1 MQHITSFRAS
11 EVPRDTLRNILTD
24 YVALD
29 RARMF
34 RRLLVTRFGI
44 LVLAAVAV
52 ALAAPGLSMVART
65 IPIGLFLAPP
75 AWAWIVE
82 LRLEHRLSDALEGVD
97 SVRKS

>member
-11 EVPRDTLRNILTD
+11 EVPPDTLSGILTD

-44 LVLAAVAV
+44 LVLVAIGV
-52 ALAAPGLSMVART
+52 ALAAPGASSWR
-65 IPIGLFLAPP
+65 G
-75 AWAWIVE
+75 
-82 LRLEHRLSDALEGVD
+82 
-97 SVRKS
+97 

>member
-1 MQHITSFRAS
+1 MQHITSLRAS
-11 EVPRDTLRNILTD
+11 QVPPDTLKGILTD

-29 RARMF
+29 QARML
-34 RRLLVTRFGI
+34 RRLLVIRFGI
-44 LVLAAVAV
+44 LVLVAIAV

-82 LRLEHRLSDALEGVD
+82 LRLEHRLSDAPEGVD

>member
-11 EVPRDTLRNILTD
+11 QVPPDTLRDILTD

-34 RRLLVTRFGI
+34 RRMLVTRFGI
-44 LVLAAVAV
+44 LVLVAIGV
-52 ALAAPGLSMVART
+52 ALAAPGLSMAART
-65 IPIGLFLAPP
+65 VPIGLFLAPP

-82 LRLEHRLSDALEGVD
+82 RCLERRLSDALEGVD

>member
-1 MQHITSFRAS
+1 MPHITSFRAS
-11 EVPRDTLRNILTD
+11 EVPPDTLRNILTD

-44 LVLAAVAV
+44 LVLVAIGV
-52 ALAAPGLSMVART
+52 AFAAPGLSMVART

-97 SVRKS
+97 SIRKS